1 MGKEKISKTEKKP
14 MRDVSEEST
23 ARSLTSD
30 LAKSGIEVSKKT
42 ITRSATLQPLD
53 CKVADQ
59 KNLIDTLKSA
69 QCMLRTSWRKDYAYW
84 KHTNA

>member
-14 MRDVSEEST
+14 MKDVSEEST

-42 ITRSATLQPLD
+42 ITRNGLQGCRP
-53 CKVADQ
+53 K
-59 KNLIDTLKSA
+59 KPTE
-69 QCMLRTSWRKDYAYW
+69 
-84 KHTNA
+84 

>member
-14 MRDVSEEST
+14 MKDVSEEST

-42 ITRSATLQPLD
+42 ITRNGLQGCRP
-53 CKVADQ
+53 K
-59 KNLIDTLKSA
+59 KTYRIDTLKAA
-69 QCMLRTSWRKDYAYW
+69 QCMLRTSWRKDYTYW